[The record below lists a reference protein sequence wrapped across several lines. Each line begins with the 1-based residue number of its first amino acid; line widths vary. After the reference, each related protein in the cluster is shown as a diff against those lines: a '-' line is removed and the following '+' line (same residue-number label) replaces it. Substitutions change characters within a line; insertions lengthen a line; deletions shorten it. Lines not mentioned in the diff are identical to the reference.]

1 MLLDQFEKQGLLFY
15 SNFKE
20 ATSTGGMMAYRGSL
34 VLVEGEILDEQ
45 GRRGKPPVMLDG
57 TVMLADADKIKL
69 LAGTIDDLD
78 HMQIVLDKYAGYFT
92 PDTRVVLYVVNIG
105 NPMQVEVAG
114 MNIMLIPMVDGLVW
128 NELVDEMGL
137 EKSDFKG
144 QSSADKLV
152 TVLEAFKGYRPKYEK
167 LSLEEAQ
174 GKTIVAQRVDRGP
187 V

>member
-1 MLLDQFEKQGLLFY
+1 MLLDQFEKQGLFFY

-20 ATSTGGMMAYRGSL
+20 PTSTPGLMAYRGGL
-34 VLVEGEILDEQ
+34 VLVDGEIIDEQ

-57 TVMLADADKIKL
+57 AVILADADKIKM
-69 LAGTIDDLD
+69 LAGTIDELE
-78 HMQIVLDKYAGYFT
+78 HLHIVLDRYAGYFT
-92 PDTRVVLYVVNIG
+92 PDTLVVLYVVNIG
-105 NPMQVEVAG
+105 EPMQVAVAG
-114 MNIMLIPMVDGLVW
+114 VNIILIPMVDGIVW
-128 NELVDEMGL
+128 NELVNEVRL

-167 LSLEEAQ
+167 VSLEEAQ
-174 GKTIVAQRVDRGP
+174 GRTIVAQRVDRGP